1 MKRGIKTLNFRNNI
15 YNTMSTRFITA
26 IYSDLNGTE
35 LGGRPNRGSHYR
47 FSLLSLLKMT
57 DADFLCYTSDRELQ
71 SLKDFFYEEHKILED
86 KLKFSVFD
94 ISKPKFKD
102 LIDSRKNV
110 EEIKKGDRC
119 IEIQYSKWSWWW
131 NEDKSYDYYYW
142 VDAGLSHCGLIP
154 LKYLTYDKHPMRRF
168 YESTIFNNDF
178 LKNLIEDTQ
187 DKFLILGKENDR
199 NYWSGTVNS
208 KWYKEYDRSIHIIGG
223 LFGGH
228 RDKWDEMVT
237 TFENYVQSI
246 LGSDEGLP
254 HEEQI
259 MTLMYFN
266 HKELF
271 VRKHFDIWWCR
282 DNAPQ
287 GTSEEL
293 FQNNKS
299 FYRILEEFNRIY
311 E

>member
-1 MKRGIKTLNFRNNI
+1 
-15 YNTMSTRFITA
+15 MSTKFITA

-47 FSLLSLLKMT
+47 YSLLSLLKMT
-57 DADFLCYTSDRELQ
+57 NADFVCYTSDREID
-71 SLKDFFYEEHKILED
+71 SLRNFFYEQYKISD
-86 KLKFSVFD
+86 SQLKFVVFD
-94 ISKPKFKD
+94 INECKYKE
-102 LIDSRKNV
+102 LINLRKNV
-110 EEIKKGDRC
+110 DEIKRGDRC
-119 IEIQYSKWSWWW
+119 IEIQYSKFAWWW

-142 VDAGLSHCGLIP
+142 IDAGLSHCGLIP
-154 LKYLTYDKHPMRRF
+154 LKYLTEKDHAMRRF
-168 YESTIFNNDF
+168 YESTLFQNDF
-178 LKNLIEDTQ
+178 LKNLLLDTG

-199 NYWSGTVNS
+199 NYWSGTVDQ

-228 RDKWDEMVT
+228 RDKWDNIVT
-237 TFENYVQSI
+237 LFENYTQSI
-246 LGSDEGLP
+246 LTNDVGLP

-259 MTLMYFN
+259 MTLMYVN

-271 VRKHFDIWWCR
+271 ERKHFDIWWCR

-287 GTSEEL
+287 GTSDEL
-293 FQNNKS
+293 FQRNKS
-299 FYRILEEFNRIY
+299 FYKILEEFNRIY

>member
-1 MKRGIKTLNFRNNI
+1 
-15 YNTMSTRFITA
+15 MSTRFITA

-35 LGGRPNRGSHYR
+35 LGGRPNRGAHYQ

-57 DADFLCYTSDRELQ
+57 DADFLCYTSDREIE
-71 SLKDFFYEEHKILED
+71 SLKQFFYVENNISED
-86 KLKFSVFD
+86 QLKFVVFD
-94 ISKPKFKD
+94 IANCKFKD
-102 LIDSRKNV
+102 LINLRKNV
-110 EEIKKGDRC
+110 EDIKKGDRC

-142 VDAGLSHCGLIP
+142 IDAGLSHCGLIP

-178 LKNLIEDTQ
+178 LKNLIEDSE

-199 NYWSGTVNS
+199 NYWSGTVNQ
-208 KWYKEYDRSIHIIGG
+208 KWYKEYDRSIHVIGG

-228 RDKWDEMVT
+228 RDKWDDMVT
-237 TFENYVQSI
+237 MFENYVQSI

-293 FQNNKS
+293 FQQNKS
-299 FYRILEEFNRIY
+299 FYKILEEFNRIY